1 MAVEIWLSLS
11 TPESLL
17 WTENGD
23 DGTPRTVT
31 PPKCT
36 VTQQLE
42 EKKTDKYP
50 ELSRADTEGV
60 HLGADSFEDRAA
72 PPSTGVRVDFIVC
85 SGRWLMTIK

>member
-36 VTQQLE
+36 VTLQLE
-42 EKKTDKYP
+42 RKKNQTNIPSYP
-50 ELSRADTEGV
+50 E
-60 HLGADSFEDRAA
+60 
-72 PPSTGVRVDFIVC
+72 PTGREFI
-85 SGRWLMTIK
+85 

>member
-36 VTQQLE
+36 VTLQLE
-42 EKKTDKYP
+42 RKKKNQTNIQSYP
-50 ELSRADTEGV
+50 E
-60 HLGADSFEDRAA
+60 
-72 PPSTGVRVDFIVC
+72 PTGREFI
-85 SGRWLMTIK
+85 

>member
-42 EKKTDKYP
+42 EKKNPTNIPSYP
-50 ELSRADTEGV
+50 EPTRRE
-60 HLGADSFEDRAA
+60 
-72 PPSTGVRVDFIVC
+72 FI
-85 SGRWLMTIK
+85 